1 MQPRIRAEARKGAA
15 TSTGLVVDTRAR
27 FGFTAAPGTTDDA
40 RIRHLT
46 IALPP
51 HYVARLFDAQDAGA
65 SERQLREIAAEGL
78 GCEVPV
84 QCH

>member
-1 MQPRIRAEARKGAA
+1 MASFHLAQRLEAAVRQRWQPRIRAQARKQAV

-46 IALPP
+46 L
-51 HYVARLFDAQDAGA
+51 
-65 SERQLREIAAEGL
+65 
-78 GCEVPV
+78 
-84 QCH
+84 